1 MSFGLSAL
9 AVAEIGVGVA
19 AAGTAYSAY
28 SANQAGAKQNAA
40 NRIAQASATKNAQMA
55 DEANNQANA
64 KSPDSAALLAA
75 NLAAGKQGASGTM
88 LTGPSGID
96 PTQLT
101 LGKSTL
107 LGG

>member
-1 MSFGLSAL
+1 MFGLTAAEAAAL
-9 AVAEIGVGVA
+9 AAAALAAGSAAYSTHEAGVA
-19 AAGTAYSAY
+19 QTRAGRQAMQAAS
-28 SANQAGAKQNAA
+28 
-40 NRIAQASATKNAQMA
+40 KNAQMA

-75 NLAAGKQGASGTM
+75 NLAAGKQGAAGTM
-88 LTGPSGID
+88 LTGPGGVD

-101 LGKSTL
+101 LGKSSL

>member
-1 MSFGLSAL
+1 MSFGLSAV
-9 AVAEIGVGVA
+9 AVAEIGAAIA

-28 SANQAGAKQNAA
+28 SSNQAGMLQNRAMQQ
-40 NRIAQASATKNAQMA
+40 AQAAAKKNSMLA

-64 KSPDSAALLAA
+64 KSPDTSAILAA
-75 NLAAGKQGASGTM
+75 NLAAGKQGAAGTM
-88 LTGPSGID
+88 LTGPGGID

-101 LGKSTL
+101 LGKSSL